1 MGKRRVELLALKP
14 VALEMLCSG
23 MAAKAV
29 ARELGCGKMTVWR
42 WANSAGL
49 VLRRGGRGGLD
60 SLDQVARARAVEL
73 FGQGFSVGEVALR
86 VGYSEQWVRGVRR
99 SVECMDTALVRGR
112 RGGARRLASVDCVGS
127 GRVGRGRRLTH
138 SERVAIA
145 LGLGEGKSAREIARG
160 LARDPST
167 ISREIARSSTQGR
180 YDAWQA
186 ESRAFEQR
194 ARPKTSKLD
203 TNPALRRQVVAL
215 LDRRFSPQQVAI
227 RLRYQYPCCKEMH
240 VAAETIY
247 QALYLQGQGALRQ
260 ELKRDKALRSG
271 RTSRI
276 PRSRLA
282 GLPGRGRRTWVE
294 GAEISTRPPIAADR
308 AIPGHWEGDLIIGG
322 DGASA
327 LITLVERSSR
337 FVLIHRLGTRH
348 DSTTVAQALTSMVT
362 TLPGQFTTI
371 TWDQGVEM
379 AKVKTFEVASDVK
392 VYFADPHSPWQRGTN
407 ERFNRDIREYFPKGT
422 NFTHVTDQEVEQ
434 AQNELNDRAR
444 VVLHGM
450 TPREKLAQQLND
462 AMTA

>member
-1 MGKRRVELLALKP
+1 MGRRGSKTSVLRP
-14 VALEMLCSG
+14 VALEMLRGGMSG
-23 MAAKAV
+23 EAV
-29 ARELGCGKMTVWR
+29 ARELGLGHATIWR
-42 WANSAGL
+42 WAKDAGL
-49 VLRRGGRGGLD
+49 ALCLGAHGGLVE
-60 SLDQVARARAVEL
+60 LDESARARVLEL
-73 FGQGFSVGEVALR
+73 YRQGLTTGKIAEL
-86 VGYSEQWVRGVRR
+86 VGYSRQWVRDVRCR
-99 SVECMDTALVRGR
+99 FSGMDTALEQGR
-112 RGGARRLASVDCVGS
+112 RGGARRVASVDRVGS

-145 LGLGEGKSAREIARG
+145 LGLRQGHSARRIARD
-160 LARDPST
+160 LDRDPST
-167 ISREIARSSTQGR
+167 ISREIARSSVQGQ

-194 ARPKTSKLD
+194 ARPKVCKLD
-203 TNPALRRQVVAL
+203 VNRRLRQRVVTL
-215 LDRRFSPQQVAI
+215 LNQRHSPEQIAV
-227 RLRYQYPCCKEMH
+227 RLRYQYPSCQEMR
-240 VAAETIY
+240 VSAETIY
-247 QALYLQGQGALRQ
+247 QALYVQGQGALRQ

-282 GLPGRGRRTWVE
+282 GVPKPGLRSWVQ
-294 GAEISTRPPIAADR
+294 GAEISKRPPQAQDR
-308 AIPGHWEGDLIIGG
+308 AIPGHWEGDLVIGR

-337 FVLIHRLGTRH
+337 FLLTHRLGARH
-348 DSTTVAQALTSMVT
+348 DSQTMVQALIAMVK
-362 TLPGQFTTI
+362 TLPSQFTTI

-379 AKVKTFEVASDVK
+379 AKVKTFEVATNVK

-422 NFTHVTDQEVEQ
+422 NFAHVTDHEVTQ